1 MPRMQDSLYRSR
13 GFVMIAG
20 TDEAGRG
27 PWAGPVYAAA
37 VILPER
43 VRLPGLD
50 DSKKINEATREKL
63 FPLIQEQAISW
74 CIASASVEE
83 IDALNIRDASFLAMK
98 RSLEGLGHIPDLVLS
113 DGFKIPNYHLPNE
126 GVVKGDGKLRCI
138 AAASILAKVAR
149 DRYMHQQHE
158 LYPAYNFA
166 KHKGY
171 GTPEHQEALRKHGIC
186 EIHRKSFAPIK
197 LLNVQ

>member
-1 MPRMQDSLYRSR
+1 M
-13 GFVMIAG
+13 
-20 TDEAGRG
+20 
-27 PWAGPVYAAA
+27 
-37 VILPER
+37 
-43 VRLPGLD
+43 
-50 DSKKINEATREKL
+50 
-63 FPLIQEQAISW
+63 
-74 CIASASVEE
+74 
-83 IDALNIRDASFLAMK
+83 
-98 RSLEGLGHIPDLVLS
+98 
-113 DGFKIPNYHLPNE
+113 
-126 GVVKGDGKLRCI
+126 KGDGKLRCI

-149 DRYMHQQHE
+149 DRYMHVQHE